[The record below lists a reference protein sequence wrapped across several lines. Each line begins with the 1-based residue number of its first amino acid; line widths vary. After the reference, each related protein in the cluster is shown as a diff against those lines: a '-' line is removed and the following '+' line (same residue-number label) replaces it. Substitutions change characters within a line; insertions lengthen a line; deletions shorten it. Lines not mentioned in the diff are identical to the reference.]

1 MSQIFAIGG
10 GKGGSGKSFITA
22 NLGVL
27 LSKKNHSVVVVDLD
41 LGCSNLHTLLG
52 IKNPRKGANDFLD
65 KSVKNLH
72 QVAVPTSL
80 PKLSLISTMNCSMEI
95 ANLYHAQ
102 KLKLIKAIKRLP
114 FDVVFLDLG
123 AGTSYNTLDFFL
135 AAEKGLFVFTPE
147 PTSIENTFRFI
158 KAIYLRKLK
167 QILKKEPFIVLIQKM
182 VDRGED
188 RKISSPAQ
196 VLSVFQKH
204 DPSIG
209 RMLERKLY
217 DLRFQLLMNQFR
229 KQTDPLMG
237 ERIAT
242 LCNRYFYSSFHFLGN
257 VDYDERVHDA
267 VSSQKIYVA
276 TYPYTITAMNLQK
289 VADQVMVSENP
300 AGGLR
305 ETSS

>member
-27 LSKKNHSVVVVDLD
+27 LSKKNHRVIAVDLD

-52 IKNPRKGANDFLD
+52 IKNPGKDANDFMN
-65 KSVKNLH
+65 KSVALLH
-72 QVAVPTSL
+72 QVAIPTSL

-102 KLKLIKAIKRLP
+102 KLKLIRAIRGLP
-114 FDVVFLDLG
+114 YDVILLDLG

-158 KAIYLRKLK
+158 KAVYLRKLK
-167 QILKKEPFIVLIQKM
+167 QILKEEPFIAVIQRM
-182 VDRGED
+182 VGGGED
-188 RKISSPAQ
+188 RTITSPGQ
-196 VLSVFQKH
+196 ILSLFHNH

-209 RMLERKLY
+209 GMLEKKLS
-217 DLRFQLLMNQFR
+217 
-229 KQTDPLMG
+229 
-237 ERIAT
+237 E
-242 LCNRYFYSSFHFLGN
+242 
-257 VDYDERVHDA
+257 
-267 VSSQKIYVA
+267 
-276 TYPYTITAMNLQK
+276 LQ
-289 VADQVMVSENP
+289 
-300 AGGLR
+300 
-305 ETSS
+305 